1 MRSSIT
7 IFMLCF
13 CFVSFSQ
20 SIEKFSLDSGGASVK
35 TNDVEILFTLGE
47 VFVSELIVDSNAHV
61 SEGFINGDKDGS
73 LSLVDNQFDNGFK
86 IYPNPTSNVVFL
98 KGETEQISH
107 IELISVLGQKITDLR
122 YDFEKVSLESL
133 DNGVYFLKI
142 YRNNFYQTF
151 RVVKN

>member
-13 CFVSFSQ
+13 CFASFSQ

-35 TNDVEILFTLGE
+35 TNNVEILFTVGE
-47 VFVSELIVDSNAHV
+47 VFVSELIVDDNAHI

-73 LSLVDNQFDNGFK
+73 LSLVDNHLNNGFK
-86 IYPNPTSNVVFL
+86 IYPNPTNNVVFL
-98 KGETEQISH
+98 KGETEQISR
-107 IELISVLGQKITDLR
+107 IELISVLGQKIADLR
-122 YDFEKVSLESL
+122 YGFETVSLESL

-142 YRNNFYQTF
+142 YQNTSHQTF

>member
-1 MRSSIT
+1 
-7 IFMLCF
+7 MLCF

>member
-1 MRSSIT
+1 MRNGIT
-7 IFMLCF
+7 ILMICF
-13 CFVSFSQ
+13 CLMGFSQ

-86 IYPNPTSNVVFL
+86 VYPNPTNNVVFL
-98 KGETEQISH
+98 KGETEQISR

-122 YDFEKVSLESL
+122 YGFETVSFESL
-133 DNGVYFLKI
+133 DNGLYFLKI
-142 YRNNFYQTF
+142 YQNTSHQTF